1 MLQDRIKKNSEYFR
15 GMEITNGIL
24 IVKVLY
30 KDKWGVYPS
39 EDEKIKVAQSEET
52 KNEWYYFGEFS
63 EVTFDDVF
71 DLIENTIEM
80 NLTAAAKIEL
90 LNIKFEELK
99 NLFAIK
105 SLDEL
110 KTLYFGFND
119 VIKEHKPKRKYNRK
133 KKVEKEINQDIIEPI
148 NNEITDDT
156 IIINEEEKTE

>member
-1 MLQDRIKKNSEYFR
+1 
-15 GMEITNGIL
+15 
-24 IVKVLY
+24 
-30 KDKWGVYPS
+30 
-39 EDEKIKVAQSEET
+39 
-52 KNEWYYFGEFS
+52 
-63 EVTFDDVF
+63 
-71 DLIENTIEM
+71 M